1 MRYKND
7 VGTSICSH
15 WRRLQGRDGA
25 SAQRGLRPPLRA
37 EISTGRQLPEPEKA
51 LEEKDA
57 PTAFRAAHTLK
68 GVCQN
73 LGFDA
78 LYVPSSALTEAL
90 RGGSLD
96 GADELFPPV
105 EKEYQR
111 VVEGAE
117 GIRINLSVCLRSTR
131 PGCGTQHPQHFVCV
145 LLAAAPTATPCF
157 RHWRRSSLLP
167 LPRGASGEEIR
178 LYEMPRPPLVRGG
191 GTPSGVTERLFLNYA
206 KTPAVHQHC
215 GCFRL
220 DEYQELS
227 VIISGLPAEPRS
239 S

>member
-1 MRYKND
+1 MQVSGFRIYFLEPGYFFSKILSEFRKKIVALHLPSAD
-7 VGTSICSH
+7 FV
-15 WRRLQGRDGA
+15 RRFALKFLQDD
-25 SAQRGLRPPLRA
+25 SFPNLK
-37 EISTGRQLPEPEKA
+37 KA

-111 VVEGAE
+111 VVEALKALE
-117 GIRINLSVCLRSTR
+117 
-131 PGCGTQHPQHFVCV
+131 
-145 LLAAAPTATPCF
+145 
-157 RHWRRSSLLP
+157 
-167 LPRGASGEEIR
+167 
-178 LYEMPRPPLVRGG
+178 
-191 GTPSGVTERLFLNYA
+191 
-206 KTPAVHQHC
+206 
-215 GCFRL
+215 
-220 DEYQELS
+220 
-227 VIISGLPAEPRS
+227 
-239 S
+239 

>member
-25 SAQRGLRPPLRA
+25 SPSADFVRRFALKFLQDDSFPNLK
-37 EISTGRQLPEPEKA
+37 KA

-111 VVEGAE
+111 VVEALKALE
-117 GIRINLSVCLRSTR
+117 
-131 PGCGTQHPQHFVCV
+131 
-145 LLAAAPTATPCF
+145 
-157 RHWRRSSLLP
+157 
-167 LPRGASGEEIR
+167 
-178 LYEMPRPPLVRGG
+178 
-191 GTPSGVTERLFLNYA
+191 
-206 KTPAVHQHC
+206 
-215 GCFRL
+215 
-220 DEYQELS
+220 
-227 VIISGLPAEPRS
+227 
-239 S
+239 

>member
-1 MRYKND
+1 MTLEQVYAAIGGDYKGVMERLPSAD
-7 VGTSICSH
+7 FV
-15 WRRLQGRDGA
+15 RRFALKFLQDD
-25 SAQRGLRPPLRA
+25 SFPNLK
-37 EISTGRQLPEPEKA
+37 KA

-111 VVEGAE
+111 VVEALKVNCTPFVRQY
-117 GIRINLSVCLRSTR
+117 GILFRKWGV
-131 PGCGTQHPQHFVCV
+131 FVCQRDNES
-145 LLAAAPTATPCF
+145 T
-157 RHWRRSSLLP
+157 
-167 LPRGASGEEIR
+167 
-178 LYEMPRPPLVRGG
+178 
-191 GTPSGVTERLFLNYA
+191 TER
-206 KTPAVHQHC
+206 
-215 GCFRL
+215 R
-220 DEYQELS
+220 
-227 VIISGLPAEPRS
+227 R
-239 S
+239 

>member
-1 MRYKND
+1 MYQAIRTPQMFPELGQLVCGGYDVFND
-7 VGTSICSH
+7 
-15 WRRLQGRDGA
+15 WW
-25 SAQRGLRPPLRA
+25 
-37 EISTGRQLPEPEKA
+37 STFIPEHKKA

-111 VVEGAE
+111 VVEALKALE
-117 GIRINLSVCLRSTR
+117 
-131 PGCGTQHPQHFVCV
+131 
-145 LLAAAPTATPCF
+145 
-157 RHWRRSSLLP
+157 
-167 LPRGASGEEIR
+167 
-178 LYEMPRPPLVRGG
+178 
-191 GTPSGVTERLFLNYA
+191 
-206 KTPAVHQHC
+206 
-215 GCFRL
+215 
-220 DEYQELS
+220 
-227 VIISGLPAEPRS
+227 
-239 S
+239 